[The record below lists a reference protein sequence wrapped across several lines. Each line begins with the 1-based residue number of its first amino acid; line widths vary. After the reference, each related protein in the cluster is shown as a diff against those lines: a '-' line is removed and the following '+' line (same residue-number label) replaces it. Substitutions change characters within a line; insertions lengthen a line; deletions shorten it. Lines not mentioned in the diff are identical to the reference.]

1 MNGLILDVIVAVV
14 VVLLVIFGVWRGMYK
29 LIYGLVSSIAAV
41 VLAVIL
47 ASTVATAL
55 IEKTTLDDTVF
66 DMLDEPI
73 QGMLP
78 EDLNATDVR
87 ITFRMDGTMEVSSG
101 TTTYETIGEYML
113 TTPYGAMGVLIDSL
127 VSTQTASL
135 VLLPE
140 GEDEDVTLETNL
152 ANVLSTVA
160 IVYIIVIGVFILLW
174 ILCYVVVR
182 FLMYLLKKLVNKTY
196 IGHFLDK
203 LLGMVIGAA
212 LAMVI
217 IWGVL
222 AVIRLL
228 GTYTWI
234 ISINEIINSSTLTKI
249 LFENNILYN
258 MLVETMN
265 MQETISGLIGSFANT
280 STGGTEGSEE
290 AANAAMHMLVARFT
304 GKI

>member
-14 VVLLVIFGVWRGMYK
+14 LVLLIIFGVWRGMYK

-41 VLAVIL
+41 LIAVIL
-47 ASTVATAL
+47 ASTVTTAL
-55 IEKTTLDDTVF
+55 IEKTNLDDKVF

-78 EDLNATDVR
+78 EDLNAADTQ

-101 TTTYETIGEYML
+101 TATYESIGEYML
-113 TTPYGAMGVLIDSL
+113 TTPYGAIGVLIDSL
-127 VSTQTASL
+127 VSTQTASM

-140 GEDEDVTLETNL
+140 GEDEDLTLETNL

-160 IVYIIVIGVFILLW
+160 IVYIMIIVVFILLW
-174 ILCYVVVR
+174 ILCYIVVR

-203 LLGMVIGAA
+203 VLGMIIGAGLA
-212 LAMVI
+212 LVLV
-217 IWGVL
+217 WGVL

-228 GTYTWI
+228 GTFTWI
-234 ISINEIINSSTLTKI
+234 ISINEVINSSTITKI

-258 MLVETMN
+258 MLVETTN

-280 STGGTEGSEE
+280 VPSGTEEE
-290 AANAAMHMLVARFT
+290 VANAAIRMLASKLSGTV
-304 GKI
+304 